1 MSTPED
7 TTTVRYSAKEL
18 FARIDQKLDVIANQ
32 LTAKADHEA
41 LVAAEVR
48 MSSMVA
54 ALGER
59 VATLENVRVAAL
71 ENELTERRG
80 FNKAKAAIVALAL
93 AVLALLVPVI
103 SQFFFN

>member
-1 MSTPED
+1 MNTPED

-48 MSSMVA
+48 ISGLVA

-59 VATLENVRVAAL
+59 VAVLEDVRVAAL
-71 ENELTERRG
+71 ETELAERKG
-80 FNKAKAAIVALAL
+80 FNKAKAAIVGLAIAVAALIAPL
-93 AVLALLVPVI
+93 I
-103 SQFFFN
+103 GQFFFH